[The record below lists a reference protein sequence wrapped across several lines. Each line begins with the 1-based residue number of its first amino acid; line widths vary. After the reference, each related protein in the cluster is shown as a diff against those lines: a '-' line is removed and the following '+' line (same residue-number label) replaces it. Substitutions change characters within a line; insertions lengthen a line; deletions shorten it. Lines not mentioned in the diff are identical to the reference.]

1 MSQNTTLILLPQT
14 AFTPINPNTTVNGN
28 MFPAASYN
36 VSGQNLQTVSWSI
49 TTFKGTLTIQAS
61 LVDTPALDKDWFT
74 VLNVVY
80 SESLGTTINSFNNIT
95 GNYVWLRAV
104 INNFTLGTV
113 EHIKVSY

>member
-1 MSQNTTLILLPQT
+1 MSQNTSLILLPQA
-14 AFTPINPNTTVNGN
+14 AFTPINPNTTVSGN

-36 VSGQNLQTVSWSI
+36 VSGQNLQTVSWA
-49 TTFKGTLTIQAS
+49 TTNFKGILTIQAS

-80 SESLGTTINSFNNIT
+80 SDTLGTTINSFNNLT

-104 INNFTLGTV
+104 IRNFSQGTV